1 MKNQLADGYGGRYGS
16 APGAMCLSALSMDCQ
31 VDGESE
37 SDDREKGGYCYLMNR
52 VPYDDCEE
60 AYSCK
65 VQTLT

>member
-1 MKNQLADGYGGRYGS
+1 MDMEEG
-16 APGAMCLSALSMDCQ
+16 LSALSMDCQ